1 MISMF
6 SIFVFS
12 ALSLA
17 SEGNTPNP
25 AKAYNASASASPT
38 ENTVVENY
46 VRAASEQY
54 NFAFTEAVE
63 FQKTIE
69 EFLRAPSAETLQVAK
84 NQWIEMRKAYSPSE
98 VFRFYGG
105 PIDDE
110 DGPEGLLNA
119 WPLDE
124 AYIDSVVG
132 MPDSGIIHDRTTY
145 PTITKELLLELNEKN
160 GEKNISI
167 GYHALEFLLWGQDLS
182 MESAGNRSFTDY
194 LPGAKNFDRRR
205 DYLKIT
211 TDLLVDHLRSLQ
223 EEWDLSKPTS
233 YGNQFL
239 TLDSKEALR
248 NLLLGVYKLSGE
260 ELSQERMF
268 VAYDTQAEEDEHS
281 CFSDTT
287 HLDLRYNFLGL
298 KNVLQEKT
306 DFLRLL
312 EQKNPRLAKEIK
324 EKLELTEK
332 EIFAIPAPFDNA
344 IFDEEARKTI
354 KASVDHLVDLAE
366 LVNLAAKDF
375 GIQFE

>member
-1 MISMF
+1 MTSFFLILLST
-6 SIFVFS
+6 SIGF
-12 ALSLA
+12 A
-17 SEGNTPNP
+17 TP
-25 AKAYNASASASPT
+25 S

-46 VRAASEQY
+46 VKLASHQY
-54 NFAFTEAVE
+54 AQSYEEAVE
-63 FQKTIE
+63 FQKTVE
-69 EFLRAPSAETLQVAK
+69 EFLRAPTAETLQIAK

-132 MPDSGIIHDRTTY
+132 LPNSGIIHDIATY
-145 PTITKELLLELNEKN
+145 PVISKDLLLDLNEKS

-182 MESAGNRSFTDY
+182 MDSAGNRSFTDY
-194 LPGAKNFDRRR
+194 LPGSKNFDRRKE
-205 DYLKIT
+205 YLKIT
-211 TDLLVDHLRSLQ
+211 TELLVDHLKSLQ
-223 EEWDLSKPTS
+223 EDWDLSKPSS

-239 TLDSKEALR
+239 TFDSKEALR
-248 NLLLGVYKLSGE
+248 NLLLGVYKLAGE

-298 KNVLQEKT
+298 KNVLQDKT
-306 DFLRLL
+306 GFLKLL
-312 EQKNPRLAKEIK
+312 ETKNPRLAKEISL
-324 EKLELTEK
+324 KLLATEK

-344 IFDEEARKTI
+344 IFDENGRRTI
-354 KASVDHLVDLAE
+354 KASVDHLVDLSE
-366 LVNLAAKDF
+366 FVKLAAKDF